1 MTYRIFYLNQYLTAR
16 STRGEALD
24 FIAACSMSRREDFEI
39 LDASDVVT
47 SFTTSEA
54 EYLVEAAHQYQETL
68 FASHSAC
75 LHLVG
80 SMRRSYANGMSIVE
94 LARISGFSRPTVM
107 KYVQNVTTT
116 PVEP

>member
-1 MTYRIFYLNQYLTAR
+1 MT
-16 STRGEALD
+16 
-24 FIAACSMSRREDFEI
+24 
-39 LDASDVVT
+39 
-47 SFTTSEA
+47 EA

-94 LARISGFSRPTVM
+94 LARSPGLVDRR
-107 KYVQNVTTT
+107 
-116 PVEP
+116 

>member
-1 MTYRIFYLNQYLTAR
+1 MTMT
-16 STRGEALD
+16 
-24 FIAACSMSRREDFEI
+24 
-39 LDASDVVT
+39 
-47 SFTTSEA
+47 EA